1 MALCPDMSVFIG
13 VIICFSTI
21 CYREEI
27 VEELMTPFSM
37 DEFLNETADE
47 YGEDEFD
54 NEFNQIILSVDTCV
68 NERTIWDTTLP
79 QGFDVEVIISKLKYD
94 DPLTSIQSEINE
106 IVSCLS
112 LNQQNVEKV
121 KEFCSQEFTII
132 YEIMKNSNIDTPDT
146 SAVSVTPDKLTLFY
160 SKCHQHQTSTAYKA
174 RAFLMVDNIP
184 NISPKAV
191 SHIAYQFTVAVR
203 TFVLKEKEAK
213 YPVADRDS
221 HKRTVTTA
229 SLGKVRYVGG
239 FCLAKLRYKHQKIQF
254 NKCYKTSSK
263 DQAQYKKSSVITQI
277 LDTMRVSETSLQL
290 HTEHPETLL
299 ETAQRQ
305 NVSRGLTNITDELYK
320 FFIDLC
326 ENCLASLVDK
336 NLNVQGSHI
345 YNISSEKLVQSIE
358 LYKKFVD
365 IASSCHVQEFH
376 SESTVDCLLSETVD
390 RICAIEEIYEEL
402 VRKFLLVMLNQYR
415 KDFLQ
420 TLSVEKKMAHRKQIQ
435 VKAKSKALKG
445 SNIDFNFIVNDS
457 EGKSVSH
464 QILKGL
470 ILQNSKY
477 LCTFK
482 KKELMSLCKAYNM
495 KIKST
500 ENKDNIIKQ
509 LNRQITEIASA
520 MIKPAYL
527 NQSSDPNVSS
537 SSTNTHVEEETT
549 DNVTTPQTRETQLA
563 THTVSSETELDDDI
577 CTVCLKKESSSKDW
591 ISCDSCSKWF
601 HRNCA
606 GLSNGF
612 KWRRFSKKNVQYICD
627 TCK

>member
-1 MALCPDMSVFIG
+1 MSAFIG

-121 KEFCSQEFTII
+121 IEFCSQEFTII

-191 SHIAYQFTVAVR
+191 SHIAYQLTVAVR

-358 LYKKFVD
+358 L
-365 IASSCHVQEFH
+365 
-376 SESTVDCLLSETVD
+376 
-390 RICAIEEIYEEL
+390 
-402 VRKFLLVMLNQYR
+402 
-415 KDFLQ
+415 
-420 TLSVEKKMAHRKQIQ
+420 
-435 VKAKSKALKG
+435 
-445 SNIDFNFIVNDS
+445 
-457 EGKSVSH
+457 
-464 QILKGL
+464 
-470 ILQNSKY
+470 
-477 LCTFK
+477 
-482 KKELMSLCKAYNM
+482 
-495 KIKST
+495 
-500 ENKDNIIKQ
+500 
-509 LNRQITEIASA
+509 
-520 MIKPAYL
+520 
-527 NQSSDPNVSS
+527 
-537 SSTNTHVEEETT
+537 
-549 DNVTTPQTRETQLA
+549 
-563 THTVSSETELDDDI
+563 
-577 CTVCLKKESSSKDW
+577 
-591 ISCDSCSKWF
+591 
-601 HRNCA
+601 
-606 GLSNGF
+606 
-612 KWRRFSKKNVQYICD
+612 
-627 TCK
+627 